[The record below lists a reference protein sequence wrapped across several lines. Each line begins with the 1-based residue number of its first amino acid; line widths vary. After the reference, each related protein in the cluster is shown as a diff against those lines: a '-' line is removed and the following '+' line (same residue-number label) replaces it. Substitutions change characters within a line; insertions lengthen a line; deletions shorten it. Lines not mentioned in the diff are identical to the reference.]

1 MSRQRMRLKF
11 VKGDLIAI
19 GFVVVLTILTAVVF
33 QLNMGSAGGTAVFV
47 YQEGKLVKELP
58 LNQDTTFTLEG
69 DYHNEIQIRHGEVG
83 IVKSDCPGA
92 DCVHSGWIHDSGRS
106 IVCLP
111 NRVELR
117 IGGEAEVDFVVK

>member
-1 MSRQRMRLKF
+1 MSRRKMRLKF

-19 GFVVVLTILTAVVF
+19 GFVVVLTVLTAVAF
-33 QLNMGSAGGTAVFV
+33 QLNIASLEGTTVFI
-47 YQEGKLVKELP
+47 YQDGNLVKELP
-58 LNQDTTFTLEG
+58 LNQDTTFILEG

-92 DCVHSGWIHDSGRS
+92 DCVHSGWINDPGRS